1 MPRGTRRASVVLAY
15 IAFVYVGVSAGVG
28 GVLLPS
34 QIADYRVDNATIGIT
49 FFTFSAGFMLAGTTA
64 GALIQR
70 LGIRMT
76 LAVGCGASVLAAL
89 YTATLPPFVALVA
102 VQVVAGYGIGI
113 LEAALNTYLTRL
125 PRATTLLN
133 RLHAFFGVGA
143 LLGPLL
149 AAWILT
155 LAPWTA
161 VWLAL
166 ALLALPLLAGFLA
179 IYPRDDVPARR
190 GRSARDETPRDETH
204 GDPDHHIADA
214 GSVVAHGL
222 QAADSGSAAGGGVQA
237 PGAGSAASQGAE
249 PGGRGLLVSALR
261 SPAVLLAS
269 ALLAV
274 YVGLELGVG
283 NWGFTYLVEEQAQ
296 PSLMAGYTIS
306 GYWLGLTLGRFLI
319 SPAAARVGLGPA
331 GMLYACLTGVTA
343 SAVLTWLAPV
353 PAVAAA
359 GFVLLGFFLGPI
371 FPTIMAMVPRLTA
384 ARLVPTV
391 IGVTNG
397 VSLMG
402 GAVFP
407 WLAGTVAQQVGMW
420 TLMLF
425 AVILGVLQLV
435 MWRSVVR
442 RMSAEPVPDVA
453 HI

>member
-1 MPRGTRRASVVLAY
+1 MPLGTRRASVVLANV
-15 IAFVYVGVSAGVG
+15 AFVLVGVSAGVG

-49 FFTFSAGFMLAGTTA
+49 FFTFSAGFMLAGITA

-70 LGIRMT
+70 LGIRMA
-76 LAVGCGASVLAAL
+76 LAVGCGAYVLAAL
-89 YTATLPPFVALVA
+89 YTATRPPFLALVA
-102 VQVVAGYGIGI
+102 VQVVAGYGTGV

-125 PRATTLLN
+125 PNATTLLN

-143 LLGPLL
+143 LLGPLM

-155 LAPWTA
+155 LAPWPA

-166 ALLALPLLAGFLA
+166 ALLALPLAAGFLT
-179 IYPRDDVPARR
+179 IYPRDDVPAPRDTAHR
-190 GRSARDETPRDETH
+190 GRTPQDGTSSDQPSH
-204 GDPDHHIADA
+204 A
-214 GSVVAHGL
+214 
-222 QAADSGSAAGGGVQA
+222 AADSAAAHG
-237 PGAGSAASQGAE
+237 PE
-249 PGGRGLLVSALR
+249 PAGRGLLASALR

-269 ALLAV
+269 LLLAV

-296 PSLMAGYTIS
+296 PSLIAGYVIS
-306 GYWLGLTLGRFLI
+306 GYWLGLTLGRFLV
-319 SPAAARVGLGPA
+319 SPAAARVGLGAA
-331 GMLYACLTGVTA
+331 GMVYACLAGVTA
-343 SAVLTWLAPV
+343 TAVLTWLAPV

-371 FPTIMAMVPRLTA
+371 FPTVMAMVPRLTS

-397 VSLMG
+397 VSLIG

-407 WLAGTVAQQVGMW
+407 WLAGTLAQGVGMW

-425 AVILGVLQLV
+425 AVILGLLQLV
-435 MWRSVVR
+435 MWRSVAA
-442 RMSAEPVPDVA
+442 RMAAEPVPDA
-453 HI
+453 ARL

>member
-1 MPRGTRRASVVLAY
+1 MSSGMRRASVVLAY
-15 IAFVYVGVSAGVG
+15 VAFVYVGVSAGVG

-70 LGIRMT
+70 LGIRLT
-76 LAVGCGASVLAAL
+76 LAVGCGACVLAAL
-89 YTATLPPFVALVA
+89 YTATLPPFLALVA

-143 LLGPLL
+143 LLGPLM
-149 AAWILT
+149 AAWIIT

-161 VWLAL
+161 VWLVL
-166 ALLALPLLAGFLA
+166 ALLALPLLAGFLV

-190 GRSARDETPRDETH
+190 EESARDEVRTGVDQTRRAVDGPPATH
-204 GDPDHHIADA
+204 AVDA
-214 GSVVAHGL
+214 ASGAAHGV
-222 QAADSGSAAGGGVQA
+222 QSAAA
-237 PGAGSAASQGAE
+237 SPGPE
-249 PGGRGLLVSALR
+249 LNGRGLLVRALR

-283 NWGFTYLVEEQAQ
+283 NWGFSYLVEEQAQ

-319 SPAAARVGLGPA
+319 SPASARAGLGVA
-331 GMLYACLTGVTA
+331 GMLYACLAGVTA
-343 SAVLTWLAPV
+343 AAVLTWLAPV
-353 PAVAAA
+353 PFVAAA

-371 FPTIMAMVPRLTA
+371 FPTVMAMVPRLTD

-397 VSLMG
+397 VSLIG

-407 WLAGTVAQQVGMW
+407 WLAGTLAQRAGMW

-425 AVILGVLQLV
+425 AVILGLAQLAL
-435 MWRSVVR
+435 WRSVVT
-442 RMSAEPVPDVA
+442 RMAAEPVPDTA
-453 HI
+453 RL